1 MSAISKLRE
10 AYKAEVKQRAE
21 IMKLVKIER
30 ASATPLT
37 VSVPVVTTKIFI
49 DEDKL
54 EKTIAKAK
62 ETSNAM
68 KKAPIVVLEK
78 PPPTPHP
85 TVPTSAAAAATTTSK
100 TICQARNLNG
110 TPCKCKATK
119 LGKFCGKHAP

>member
-30 ASATPLT
+30 ASAASLT
-37 VSVPVVTTKIFI
+37 VSVPVVTTKIVI

-62 ETSNAM
+62 ETSNAL

-78 PPPTPHP
+78 PPKPHP